1 MGAVPK
7 VEALEETLCWL
18 AEEVNAEAPKM
29 ASHHL
34 RVWKTLQGGPSRHE
48 RGAGTGSHPQM
59 IHFSSA
65 RAWMSK
71 GPLVSG
77 LWVQHMGIYLQDTS
91 APVAL

>member
-48 RGAGTGSHPQM
+48 R
-59 IHFSSA
+59 
-65 RAWMSK
+65 
-71 GPLVSG
+71 
-77 LWVQHMGIYLQDTS
+77 
-91 APVAL
+91 